1 MGKRQTRV
9 SISVKRL
16 TAQRLEKL
24 AEHLHEKG
32 EISIKALPG
41 YSTAIEHVIAQ
52 ACEAAGIPEETTIRP
67 RPPRQGA
74 KPGPKPSRDHQVGGV
89 FTF

>member
-1 MGKRQTRV
+1 MSKRGTRV

-24 AEHLHEKG
+24 AQAMHDAG
-32 EISIKALPG
+32 EIELKSLPG
-41 YSTAIEHVIAQ
+41 MSTALEKLIADE
-52 ACEAAGIPEETTIRP
+52 CERRGIPEETTVRP
-67 RPPRQGA
+67 RPARKGP
-74 KPGPKPSRDHQVGGV
+74 KPGPKPSRDYRVGGV